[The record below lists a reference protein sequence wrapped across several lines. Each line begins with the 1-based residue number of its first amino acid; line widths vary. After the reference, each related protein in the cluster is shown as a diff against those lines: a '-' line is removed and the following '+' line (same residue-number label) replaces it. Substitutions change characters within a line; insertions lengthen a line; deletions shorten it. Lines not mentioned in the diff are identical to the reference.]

1 MRFDHCVDRIRLS
14 KRGNSDRR
22 HVKAGNAAAL
32 VTVQTSKLMI
42 PAQVFAT
49 PSAARI
55 LSHPFSLFYRMWPVA
70 AGVALIFNVV
80 WIGFHGFELFKLIF

>member
-1 MRFDHCVDRIRLS
+1 MPVIGFIAEVPLVEPLLAAF
-14 KRGNSDRR
+14 RR
-22 HVKAGNAAAL
+22 AMAELGYVEGKTFA
-32 VTVQTSKLMI
+32 V

>member
-1 MRFDHCVDRIRLS
+1 
-14 KRGNSDRR
+14 
-22 HVKAGNAAAL
+22 
-32 VTVQTSKLMI
+32 MI

-55 LSHPFSLFYRMWPVA
+55 LSHPFSLLYRMWPVA
-70 AGVALIFNVV
+70 ALGVALIFNVV